1 MKDDELVNENQPL
14 VRPVDLFYKRY
25 SFLLRPTRE
34 LGKSA
39 TKAFMNIGTL
49 IQKTASMSTMDELLS
64 KAQISTDQKKKTI
77 EKDAQLKKLNKIVAK
92 SNEVLATATAVFPFD
107 LFPDTVTLDR
117 TKVTITKRSFF
128 WSAEVISIRIEDI
141 LNVTTGVGPFFGS
154 LTVASRVMS
163 SVDHFTINYFW
174 RKDAIRLKH
183 IIQGYVIAHHNNID
197 ITNLSKRELTTT
209 LTELGHDAIS

>member
-1 MKDDELVNENQPL
+1 MKDDEMVNKNRPL
-14 VRPVDLFYKRY
+14 VRPVDLFYKPY
-25 SFLLRPTRE
+25 GFFARPTRQ

-39 TKAFMNIGTL
+39 TKAFMNIGDIL
-49 IQKTASMSTMDELLS
+49 KTASFTSIDELMS
-64 KAQISTDQKKKTI
+64 KAQPSATQKKQTD
-77 EKDAQLKKLNKIVAK
+77 KDDEMKKLNKLVAK

-107 LFPDTVTLDR
+107 FFPDTVTLDR

-163 SVDHFTINYFW
+163 SLDHFTISYFW

-183 IIQGYVIAHHNNID
+183 IIQGYVIAHHNNIEVSH
-197 ITNLSKRELTTT
+197 LSKREMIKT
-209 LTELGHDAIS
+209 LSELGHDAAT